1 MNKEVDFTIGMFSK
15 TANRNRNMLSSV
27 TYYLSPFIMVIP
39 PGREYSA
46 LDNLFRPF
54 AWQVW
59 IVLVAMTLTAVTTV
73 LCIKRSSSKHVQ
85 SLLIGHNN
93 RNPIMNL
100 YQVILGSP
108 TAYLPR
114 GDFARYILMMFMLF
128 WFVNRTM
135 YQGFLFEFLQSNAR
149 EPEVKTISE
158 MIKRKF
164 LFYMVSSAQENVK
177 YIPEIVERWVKQL
190 ENR

>member
-27 TYYLSPFIMVIP
+27 TYYLSPLIMVIP

-93 RNPIMNL
+93 KNPIMNL

-114 GDFARYILMMFMLF
+114 GNFARYILMMFMLF